1 MSTRKTSLSASPL
14 ATAAPPAGG
23 DIARPLTTQN
33 TAQLYSLFALANL
46 CIARRSLQTAA
57 HA

>member
-23 DIARPLTTQN
+23 GDIAHPLTTHHVTKERN
-33 TAQLYSLFALANL
+33 LPHSLDSFHTGQAFPV
-46 CIARRSLQTAA
+46 SLE
-57 HA
+57 